1 MERTM
6 SEQNGNRNRPSGSRP
21 SGAHTSSSGGTR
33 RPAQQRSGSQHSG
46 QGERRRTTS
55 QQGGKRN
62 TNTRP
67 NPNGNRPGG
76 KKATKKQRKKR
87 KVIIYVIE
95 IIVLLILL
103 LILGVWMKLNK
114 IDRGTIKEE
123 DLTINQLDSET
134 QALLSGYTNIALF
147 GLDNRS
153 NGDFDTGRSDS
164 IIVVSINNDT
174 KEVRM
179 ASIYRDTYLDMDTT
193 DGSFAKANAAYSK
206 GGPTQAI
213 SMLNKNLDLDITD
226 EEAAIMN
233 GETEHQDYIGEIA
246 QVTGKEAHYLD
257 GGGTYNLDGVQ
268 ATAYARIRYTAGD
281 DYRRALRQ
289 RTVITKMIE
298 MAKKADVATLTKI
311 VDKMTEEVST
321 SYSNKELLGMAVYLQ
336 SYELA
341 DTCGFPFYKNTANV
355 GKQGDCVIP
364 CDLTTNVEELHTFLF
379 EDENYTPSNT
389 VEAISDKITTK
400 TGYSADDAVKT
411 SDPTE
416 EDHTKTDDVEST
428 ETE

>member
-1 MERTM
+1 M

-179 ASIYRDTYLDMDTT
+179 VSIYRDTYLDMTT
-193 DGSFAKANAAYSK
+193 GKFNKANSAYST
-206 GGPTQAI
+206 GGPEQAI
-213 SMLNKNLDLDITD
+213 KMLNKNLDLTIEKYISVDFAAMTDAVDLLGGIDID
-226 EEAAIMN
+226 VD
-233 GETEHQDYIGEIA
+233 ETEIDHLNNYMVETSK
-246 QVTGKEAHYLD
+246 VTGVASKPLTHTGLQ
-257 GGGTYNLDGVQ
+257 TLDGVQ
-268 ATAYARIRYTAGD
+268 ATSYCRIRYTAGD
-281 DYRRALRQ
+281 DFKRTERQ
-289 RTVITKMIE
+289 REVIQELVRK
-298 MAKKADVATLTKI
+298 AKTMEISKINDIINAVFPKIATN
-311 VDKMTEEVST
+311 
-321 SYSNKELLGMAVYLQ
+321 YSNKELLEMAPQMIGYDI
-336 SYELA
+336 A
-341 DTCGFPFYKNTANV
+341 DTAGFPFDRET
-355 GKQGDCVIP
+355 GTISGRGSCVIP
-364 CDLTTNVEELHTFLF
+364 VNLAENVRQLHEFLY
-379 EDENYTPSNT
+379 ENYDYTPSSE
-389 VEAISDKITTK
+389 VQKISEQITAD
-400 TGYSADDAVKT
+400 TGY
-411 SDPTE
+411 
-416 EDHTKTDDVEST
+416 
-428 ETE
+428 